1 MSVDA
6 RLQQD
11 LSRLAR
17 PDLRIGHRL
26 IQPGDE
32 DALYPEEAVSM
43 AARSR
48 EARRA
53 SGAGR
58 LVARALMPELGF
70 KPTPIRGTPA
80 GAPDWPRG
88 LTGSFAHD
96 ETIAVCAVASARKFR
111 SVGIDVEPAAP
122 LPSEMVDLVMTPRER
137 DRMTEGPLHT
147 RLHFAAKEAVYKAVQ
162 PLDGLFLEFHDIEV
176 DLAARVARIR
186 NGRTLALLLCVSS
199 HLVVVALA

>member
-1 MSVDA
+1 MTVDA

-11 LSRLAR
+11 LARLAT

-26 IQPGDE
+26 ITPGDE
-32 DALYPEEAVSM
+32 DALLPEEAVSM

-58 LVARALMPELGF
+58 LVARALMAELGF
-70 KPTPIRGTPA
+70 KPSPIRGTPA

-96 ETIAVCAVASARKFR
+96 DTVAICAVGSARKFR
-111 SVGIDVEPAAP
+111 SLGIDVEPATP
-122 LPSEMVDLVMTPRER
+122 LPSEMLDLVTTPRER
-137 DRMTEGPLHT
+137 EQLDPFAGRI
-147 RLHFAAKEAVYKAVQ
+147 HFAAKEAVYKAVY
-162 PLDGLFLEFHDIEV
+162 PLSGRFLEFHDIEI
-176 DLAARVARIR
+176 DLAALTAKVRDGSVLTLRIV
-186 NGRTLALLLCVSS
+186 TSS
-199 HLVVVALA
+199 HLVALAFP